1 MARLPTINTD
11 ETIKKPRKK
20 RKPMTPEQKKAAGER
35 LALARE
41 KRLAEN
47 PPQYKSIHPSVVE
60 RGDDDPLSMKKVQM
74 WIKTQKDL
82 LSAAKRGVRDKVK
95 GAEAKVSQHEGY
107 IRNLHRY
114 LRDGDYVD
122 TRYGEHQQSAI
133 KYRCVAMAYYAD
145 GTPKRTEGIFYPDL
159 GYTWMGDHHVEEER

>member
-1 MARLPTINTD
+1 MARRITTTTD
-11 ETIKKPRKK
+11 ETVKKTRKK

-60 RGDDDPLSMKKVQM
+60 RGDDDPLSMKKVQT

-82 LSAAKRGVRDKVK
+82 LSSARGDVRRKVK
-95 GAEAKVSQHEGY
+95 GAEARVSLHEGY
-107 IRNLHRY
+107 IRNLQRY

-122 TRYGEHQQSAI
+122 TAYGEHQQNKI
-133 KYRCVAMAYYAD
+133 KYRCIAMAYYPD
-145 GTPKRTEGIFYPDL
+145 GTPKRMEGVFYPDL
-159 GYTWMGDHHVEEER
+159 GYTWTGDKYVEEEG